1 MVQRANLFSP
11 PPWASALGLPGQR
24 RNQGFNPGPL
34 SRGDRAA
41 SRKEETMGNTFGTD
55 ILIQVEDPKEAAA
68 FYVRELGFT
77 ITKETPNM
85 ISLHGDHI
93 NFFIERGPA
102 LGPVMEVTVSNVPE
116 TKARLMRKGCEVLKD
131 EPDVPRVYLRDRFGL
146 VYNLTQ

>member
-1 MVQRANLFSP
+1 
-11 PPWASALGLPGQR
+11 
-24 RNQGFNPGPL
+24 
-34 SRGDRAA
+34 
-41 SRKEETMGNTFGTD
+41 MGNTFGTD